1 MSRRDQIVMTDDEIA
16 AYLRGKHTI
25 VITSIGRDGVPHPVP
40 MWFAV
45 EDDGAIVMST
55 FTKSQKIQNLKRD
68 PRVALLAEDGEV
80 YAELRGVL
88 ITGEAELL
96 SDTDDVVAI
105 LNAISRDGGEASA
118 TALSEAEQ
126 AGLRAQAAKRT
137 GIRVRPQKTVSW
149 NHRKLG
155 GVY

>member
-1 MSRRDQIVMTDDEIA
+1 MSRRDTIVMTDDEIA
-16 AYLRGKHTI
+16 AYLRGKQTI
-25 VITSIGRDGVPHPVP
+25 VITSNGRDGVPHPVP

-45 EDDGAIVMST
+45 EGGGAIVMST

-88 ITGEAELL
+88 MTGEAELL

-105 LNAISRDGGEASA
+105 LNTISRDGGDASA
-118 TALSEAEQ
+118 KALTEAEQ

-137 GIRVRPQKTVSW
+137 GIRVRPQKTASW

>member
-1 MSRRDQIVMTDDEIA
+1 MSRREQIVMTEDEIA
-16 AYLRGKHTI
+16 AYLRDKQTI

-45 EDDGAIVMST
+45 EADGAIVMST

-68 PRVALLAEDGEV
+68 PRVALLAEDGEL

-88 ITGEAELL
+88 FTGEAELVP
-96 SDTDDVVAI
+96 DTDDVIAI
-105 LNAISRDGGEASA
+105 LNAISQGGGEASA
-118 TALSEAEQ
+118 TALTEAEQ

-137 GIRVRPQKTVSW
+137 GIRVRPQKAVSW